1 MCLGLLKKTKKI
13 SLATYGERFAL
24 SGGTLYFGGE
34 EIYVFETSTID
45 MRPFFGEVLS
55 GSYQV
60 IGYDL
65 KKDLERIEAY
75 LEGTPSEAKT
85 GQMGL
90 F

>member
-1 MCLGLLKKTKKI
+1 MKKNQKI

-24 SGGTLYFGGE
+24 SGGSLYFGGE
-34 EIYVFETSTID
+34 EVYIFETTAVD
-45 MRPFFGEVLS
+45 MKLFFRGMLS
-55 GSYQV
+55 GEYEI

-65 KKDLERIEAY
+65 KKDLERIESY
-75 LEGTPSEAKT
+75 LEGSVGEVKS

>member
-1 MCLGLLKKTKKI
+1 VSLLKKTEKI
-13 SLATYGERFAL
+13 SLATDGERFTLA
-24 SGGTLYFGGE
+24 GGSLYFGGG
-34 EIYVFETSTID
+34 EIYTFETNIVD
-45 MRPFFGEVLS
+45 MKSFFQEAFS
-55 GSYQV
+55 GAYEI

-75 LEGTPSEAKT
+75 LEGTMTEKQN